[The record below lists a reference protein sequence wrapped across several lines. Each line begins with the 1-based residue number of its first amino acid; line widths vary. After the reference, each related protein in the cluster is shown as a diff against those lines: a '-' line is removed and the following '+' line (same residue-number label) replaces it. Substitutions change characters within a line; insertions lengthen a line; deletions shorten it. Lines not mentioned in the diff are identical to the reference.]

1 MATIQSRN
9 LSGDCILFI
18 VFTPEEVD
26 RLLQRRLE
34 LVVANLRNLTPKA
47 GRITYNIKVVD
58 ML

>member
-34 LVVANLRNLTPKA
+34 LIANLRNLTPKA